1 MTFLP
6 ADILIPNI
14 ADKAAWS
21 VVACDQY
28 TSEPE
33 YWDEVKN
40 LTQGKQS
47 AYHVVLPEIYL
58 EDDNVD
64 DRIRDINENMKSYC
78 KGKVFNE
85 YKNSYIY
92 IERTQRNGKIRR
104 GIVGMVDLDD
114 YDYTKGSKSAVR
126 ATEGT
131 VTERIPPRLKVRMD
145 ACLELPHVMLL
156 VDDRKKC
163 IIEHISSRKKELE
176 VVYDFDLM
184 MNSGHLTGWLVN
196 DELAAHIQKEL
207 SALADLEAFNQK
219 YEVNETAPL
228 VFAVGNG
235 NHSLA
240 TAKEYYN
247 HVKANGGDTLLSKYA
262 LVELVNLHDE
272 SLVFE
277 AIHRVVFDVDVDLFK
292 KELMELCVES
302 DSKNG
307 QSFCLVT
314 ASGDYNLTFN
324 KPTANL
330 TVGSVQNFIDDF
342 ISRNGGRVDYIHG
355 DDVVRTLSASDS
367 SCGILLDSMD
377 KNDLFKTVIV
387 DGALPRKT
395 FSMGDACDKR
405 FYTEARIINNN
416 F

>member
-6 ADILIPNI
+6 ADILIPDI
-14 ADKAAWS
+14 SDKTAWS

-33 YWDEVKN
+33 YWNEVQN
-40 LTQGKQS
+40 LTQSKES
-47 AYHVVLPEIYL
+47 AYHLVLPEIYL

-64 DRIRDINENMKSYC
+64 ARIRDINQNMKSYC
-78 KGKVFNE
+78 KDSVFKE
-85 YKNSYIY
+85 FKNSYIY
-92 IERTQRNGKIRR
+92 TERTQRNGKIRR

-114 YDYTKGSKSAVR
+114 YDYTKASKSAVR

-163 IIEHISSRKKELE
+163 IIEHIASKKSELE

-184 MNSGHLTGWLVN
+184 MDSGHLTGWLVN
-196 DELAAHIQKEL
+196 DELAAYIQNEL

-219 YEVNETAPL
+219 YEVNETAAL
-228 VFAVGNG
+228 VFAVGDG

-247 HVKANGGDTLLSKYA
+247 RVKENGGDAALAKYA

-292 KELMELCVES
+292 KELMELCDES
-302 DSKNG
+302 NSKCG
-307 QSFCLVT
+307 QSFCFVT
-314 ASGDYNLTFN
+314 ADREYKLTF
-324 KPTANL
+324 KEPTANL

-342 ISRNGGRVDYIHG
+342 IARNGGRVDYIHG
-355 DDVVRTLSASDS
+355 DDVVRSLSASEN